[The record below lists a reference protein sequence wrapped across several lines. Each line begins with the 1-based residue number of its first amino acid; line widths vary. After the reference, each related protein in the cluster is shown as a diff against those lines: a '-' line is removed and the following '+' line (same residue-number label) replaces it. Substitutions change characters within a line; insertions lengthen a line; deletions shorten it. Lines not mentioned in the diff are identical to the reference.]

1 MKRRKS
7 IKEYFFWNKDH
18 TGWLMDNLFFF
29 LFIGFLGIVYIANAH
44 YAEKQVR
51 KIRVVEKDVRRMN
64 RVHMA
69 LLAKIMDETKHAAV
83 ENDVKN
89 KGLKPPQ
96 QRPYRIV
103 SN

>member
-7 IKEYFFWNKDH
+7 FKEYFFWNNDH
-18 TGWLMDNLFFF
+18 SGWLMDNLFFF
-29 LFIGFLGIVYIANAH
+29 LFIGFLGIIYIANAH
-44 YAEKQVR
+44 FAEKQIR
-51 KIRVVEKDVRRMN
+51 KIRIVEKQVQRNN

-69 LLAKIMDETKHAAV
+69 LLANIMDETKHAAV
-83 ENDVKN
+83 ENDVKS

-103 SN
+103 SK